1 MALTSK
7 QFIDQFRSQYRKQ
20 AKGVYDRSPDED
32 VYNAARKLFP
42 LLSVTNITLYP

>member
-20 AKGVYDRSPDED
+20 AKGAFDKVSDEY
-32 VYNAARKLFP
+32 VYNLAK
-42 LLSVTNITLYP
+42 